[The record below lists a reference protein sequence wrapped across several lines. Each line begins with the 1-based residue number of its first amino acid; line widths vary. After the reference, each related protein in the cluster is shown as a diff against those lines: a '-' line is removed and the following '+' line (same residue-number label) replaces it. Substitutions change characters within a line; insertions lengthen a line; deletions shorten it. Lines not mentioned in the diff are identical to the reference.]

1 MATNNLSKYSMLS
14 VRTHAMGHNSFVNL
28 IIDENG
34 FLCHMPKWVPAPT
47 INGSQIHVVIDAV
60 RNLVYFK
67 IIHI

>member
-1 MATNNLSKYSMLS
+1 MATNNLFEDSMLS
-14 VRTHAMGHNSFVNL
+14 VRTHAMGHNSFVHL

-34 FLCHMPKWVPAPT
+34 LLCHMPKWVPAPI
-47 INGSQIHVVIDAV
+47 INGSRIHVVINAV